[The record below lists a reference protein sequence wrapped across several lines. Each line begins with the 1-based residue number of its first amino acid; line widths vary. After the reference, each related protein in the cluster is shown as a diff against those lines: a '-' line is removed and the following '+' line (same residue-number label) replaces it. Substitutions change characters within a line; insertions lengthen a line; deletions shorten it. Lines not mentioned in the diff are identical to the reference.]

1 MDQDLGWWTRIALD
15 GWQQRPGPR
24 YRQIAEAA
32 AAAVQRRLAVPGDR
46 LPPERLLADAL
57 AVSRGTV
64 VRAYERLVENGL
76 VERRQGAGTYVSRR
90 PAWTRDRSA
99 VPSGRV
105 PAPDVELIDL
115 SLPVPAGTGHLPAV
129 GAFPPLDG
137 YGHGVH
143 PAGLPELRTALAE
156 QLTHR
161 LRLPTEADQLI
172 ITAGSQQALALLA
185 TALSA
190 PGRTVLTGCPTRPG
204 LAELVAARQASVV
217 GVPLGPEQQLD
228 VAALARAGRRTPSP
242 VLYLDAAAHR
252 LAGTRRAELLA
263 VVRRSSGV
271 LIEDLSQ
278 LGLGG
283 FEVEPGG
290 AQVGLDGQVG
300 VGGSQV
306 GSGGAQV
313 GVGGSQ
319 VGSGGAQ
326 VGLDGGVPLAAL
338 DEGVVAVGSLS
349 ATFWA
354 GLRIGWLRAPA
365 PLHERLLRLR
375 GLADLAPSVPAQL
388 LAREL
393 LAAAGPAWHRE
404 LGRALRERRELLL
417 RLLAEQLPGWRAQP
431 SPAGLALWAWPP
443 VADSTTFAHLA
454 AARFGVLTTPGAAAC
469 ADGRHLAGLRLGYAQ
484 APDTLEAAVDRLRAA
499 WEEHSRQLA
508 ASR

>member
-24 YRQIAEAA
+24 YRRIAEAA
-32 AAAVQRRLAVPGDR
+32 AAAVQRRLALPGDR

-99 VPSGRV
+99 VPSGRA

-143 PAGLPELRTALAE
+143 LAGLPELRTALAE

-204 LAELVAARQASVV
+204 LAELVAARQAGVV

-252 LAGTRRAELLA
+252 LAGARRAELLA
-263 VVRRSSGV
+263 VVRRASGV

-278 LGLGG
+278 VGLEGFAVGLGGAQVGSEGFQVGLGG
-283 FEVEPGG
+283 FE
-290 AQVGLDGQVG
+290 
-300 VGGSQV
+300 V

-313 GVGGSQ
+313 GP
-319 VGSGGAQ
+319 
-326 VGLDGGVPLAAL
+326 DDGVPLAAL

-454 AARFGVLTTPGAAAC
+454 AARFGVLATPGAAAC

-484 APDTLEAAVDRLRAA
+484 DPDTLEAAVDRLRAA